1 MCEPNVV
8 KSEDIDIT
16 IHSPSR
22 PWDIWNEGML
32 IGPSLCDCDTAPDN
46 FHLGMG
52 FNLWREVGEYLN
64 KEHTDTDITISALLY
79 GTFPDGLLVDGGD
92 DDGDTGPSPPAQ
104 LPITPDPANKPFL
117 MRGGG
122 ADTAVT
128 WPHKTRGSVI
138 QAIGLLWLEL

>member
-79 GTFPDGLLVDGGD
+79 DTFPDGLLVDGVD
-92 DDGDTGPSPPAQ
+92 DDGDPGPSPTSPA
-104 LPITPDPANKPFL
+104 PDHTRPSKQDHSSCA
-117 MRGGG
+117 
-122 ADTAVT
+122 AAVRT
-128 WPHKTRGSVI
+128 LRSP
-138 QAIGLLWLEL
+138 GLTKHGDLWSRP

>member
-46 FHLGMG
+46 FHLALDSLYEEKWV
-52 FNLWREVGEYLN
+52 NE
-64 KEHTDTDITISALLY
+64 EHTLIWWY
-79 GTFPDGLLVDGGD
+79 C
-92 DDGDTGPSPPAQ
+92 
-104 LPITPDPANKPFL
+104 
-117 MRGGG
+117 
-122 ADTAVT
+122 
-128 WPHKTRGSVI
+128 
-138 QAIGLLWLEL
+138 